1 MSARTWAAA
10 PGMRAALVAL
20 AAAAAVA
27 GWTLI
32 GAFRVDPIPD
42 PPAMRLAGLETA
54 GGRTPR
60 PRVDVGAV
68 VDNDLFAADRSAP
81 AARYRMPGEADAND
95 APAAQPEKP
104 LLLGTVVATDRRS
117 FATVQLGGGR
127 PTLVRVGD
135 KIGEW
140 AVRAIERGKI
150 VLVTATGARADV
162 TVPKPGS

>member
-1 MSARTWAAA
+1 MSARIWAAA

-20 AAAAAVA
+20 AAAVAVA

-54 GGRTPR
+54 GGRTSR
-60 PRVDVGAV
+60 PRVDVSAV
-68 VDNDLFAADRSAP
+68 VDNDLFAPDRSAP
-81 AARYRMPGEADAND
+81 AARYRMPGEADPND
-95 APAAQPEKP
+95 KPAAQPEKP

-117 FATVQLGGGR
+117 FATVQLGAGR
-127 PTLVRVGD
+127 PTLVHVGD

-140 AVRAIERGKI
+140 TVKAIERGKI
-150 VLVTATGARADV
+150 VLVTASGARADV